1 MDGWMDEILTL
12 GENAFKNRLDLR
24 LYTQSQVQL
33 INFCL
38 VILSWFQWKW
48 TAEYFQES
56 VKHPESTHEL
66 IKNMSRRVELRP
78 EPGKR
83 QQEKFTFLCRV
94 ITSTNTQDSI
104 QLHHWRR
111 SDTSLWGIL
120 HLPIVDTTT
129 HTHTDRKAKYY
140 VRSAAVTNE
149 ADGKGAPASW
159 ITHYTITLE
168 KW

>member
-1 MDGWMDEILTL
+1 MKYWPWGKRL
-12 GENAFKNRLDLR
+12 FKNRLDLR
-24 LYTQSQVQL
+24 LYTQSQVQS

-38 VILSWFQWKW
+38 VILSWFQWKR

-56 VKHPESTHEL
+56 VTHPESTCEL

-129 HTHTDRKAKYY
+129 HTHTQIEKPNITSEVLLLRMRLTVKERRPAELLITPSLL
-140 VRSAAVTNE
+140 RSDN
-149 ADGKGAPASW
+149 
-159 ITHYTITLE
+159 
-168 KW
+168 

>member
-1 MDGWMDEILTL
+1 MKYWPWGKRL
-12 GENAFKNRLDLR
+12 FKNRLDLR
-24 LYTQSQVQL
+24 LYTQSQVQS

-38 VILSWFQWKW
+38 VILSWFQWKR

-56 VKHPESTHEL
+56 VTHPESTREL

-129 HTHTDRKAKYY
+129 HTQIEKPNITSEVLLLRMRLTVKERRPAELLITPSLL
-140 VRSAAVTNE
+140 RSDN
-149 ADGKGAPASW
+149 
-159 ITHYTITLE
+159 
-168 KW
+168 